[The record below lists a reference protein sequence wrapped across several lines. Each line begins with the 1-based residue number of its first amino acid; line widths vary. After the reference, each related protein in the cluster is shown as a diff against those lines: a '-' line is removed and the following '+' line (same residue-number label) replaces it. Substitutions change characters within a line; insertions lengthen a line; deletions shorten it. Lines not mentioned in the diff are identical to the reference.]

1 MSDALD
7 VGAALQGGLRDR
19 HHAWEFIRAFTAAW
33 TGRGVQDADGVSE
46 AELSTAEDELGVR
59 LPVAVREGY
68 ALLGRSLALTCVQ
81 DPLVPATGLFVL
93 DGNLIFRRE
102 NQGCAFWGIPLDQID
117 LDDPPVVVQ
126 THDGWMPFLDRMST
140 AWVELVLS
148 ESMFAGDGPDALYD
162 ACELPDALLPT
173 LQQRYTRVDLPD
185 HPMWASA
192 DDSPLRW
199 YAAPGR
205 LLRHDGTQDHSWL
218 HARGHTVADLEDIRN
233 DLPGG
238 WVR

>member
-7 VGAALQGGLRDR
+7 VAAALEGGLHDR
-19 HHAWEFIRAFTAAW
+19 RHAWDFIRTFMGAW
-33 TGRGVQDADGVSE
+33 TGQHLQDADGASE
-46 AELSTAEDELGVR
+46 AELAAAEDELGVR

-68 ALLGRSLALTCVQ
+68 ALLGRSLVRTCVQ
-81 DPLVPATGLFVL
+81 DPLVPVTGLFVL
-93 DGNLIFRRE
+93 DDNLIFRRE
-102 NQGCAFWGIPLDQID
+102 NQDCAFWGIPLDQID
-117 LDDPPVVVQ
+117 VDDPPVVVQ
-126 THDGWMPFLDRMST
+126 AHDGWVPFLDRMST

-148 ESMFAGDGPDALYD
+148 ESLFAGDGADGLYD

-173 LQQRYTRVDLPD
+173 LQRQYTRVDLPD

-218 HARGHTVADLEDIRN
+218 HAGGQTAADLESIRN
-233 DLPGG
+233 DLPAA

>member
-7 VGAALQGGLRDR
+7 VAAALQGGLRDR
-19 HHAWEFIRAFTAAW
+19 HHAWDFIRAFAADW
-33 TGRGVQDADGVSE
+33 TGRRLQDVDGVSE
-46 AELSTAEDELGVR
+46 AELAKAEEGLGVP
-59 LPVAVREGY
+59 LPVALREGY
-68 ALLGRSLALTCVQ
+68 ALLGRRLSLTCVQ
-81 DPLVPATGLFVL
+81 DPLVPVTGLFVL
-93 DGNLIFRRE
+93 DDILIFRRE
-102 NQGCAFWGIPLDQID
+102 NQDCAFWGIPLDQVD
-117 LDDPPVVVQ
+117 VDDPPVVVQ
-126 THDGWMPFLDRMST
+126 AGDVWIPFLDRMST

-148 ESMFAGDGPDALYD
+148 ESMFAGDGSDALYD

-173 LQQRYTRVDLPD
+173 LQQRYTAVDLPD

-218 HARGHTVADLEDIRN
+218 HARGHTASDLEAIRN
-233 DLPGG
+233 DLPAA